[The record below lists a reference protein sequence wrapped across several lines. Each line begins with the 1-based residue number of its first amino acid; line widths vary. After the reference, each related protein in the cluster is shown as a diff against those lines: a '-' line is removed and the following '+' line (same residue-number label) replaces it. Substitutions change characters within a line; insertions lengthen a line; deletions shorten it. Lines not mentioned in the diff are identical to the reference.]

1 MFAIWM
7 MLAAASVGPIGKFE
21 DRRVTAEYETGAK
34 LEDVER
40 CLVTMDAGAPPQ
52 VYKQA
57 DRPDDVMLIWMKT
70 GAFYGVPGA
79 RLDLHRTPTGT
90 HVRSWMPAKQVAD
103 CAPAKG

>member
-1 MFAIWM
+1 MFAILIAIAGTM
-7 MLAAASVGPIGKFE
+7 TGPIGKFE
-21 DRRVTAEYETGAK
+21 ARPAIAEYETAAK

-40 CLVTMDAGAPPQ
+40 CLITMDAGAPPQ

-70 GAFYGVPGA
+70 GPFFGVPGA
-79 RLDLHRTPTGT
+79 RLDLRRTPTGT
-90 HVRSWMPAKQVAD
+90 HVRSWMPAKQVSD